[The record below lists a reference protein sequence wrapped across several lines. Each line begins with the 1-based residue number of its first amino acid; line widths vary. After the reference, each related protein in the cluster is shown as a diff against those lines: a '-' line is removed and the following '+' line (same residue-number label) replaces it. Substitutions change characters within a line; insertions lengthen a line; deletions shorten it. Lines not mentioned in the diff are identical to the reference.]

1 MREAGKKTHEERRMK
16 RNQLFFRLLLKA
28 VWVRKDRAL
37 TALISVAVVATI
49 ATSALTVYYDLE
61 NKLSREFTRFGANV
75 VITEKAVTEKSSM
88 SQQELEKIS
97 ALLGSS
103 GEAVPVAY
111 AIATAPDGSKLVVGG
126 ADLKHLMQLN
136 SWWSISGSKSP
147 TPAGTRTALDD
158 ARVPLVGARVEDK
171 LARGEALNI
180 RLGGSERAIGPHMI
194 FRSGSD
200 DDSRI
205 FIDLSTFASWTGV
218 QPNTVLLRIQG
229 KPREIQSMIDRLSAS
244 LPQAEVKPV
253 RQITQAQTSVIG
265 KTRSVVFAAS
275 AIVLVLIMLTMVATF
290 TSSVLERRK
299 DFAVMKALG
308 ASNQM
313 VNILFA
319 SEAAI
324 QALAG
329 AVVGYLLGCGI
340 AFWIGKA
347 NFEAAIWPQ
356 PMLLLPVLLG
366 SMVLALGAATAPLR
380 LLQQIQP
387 AGILRGE

>member
-1 MREAGKKTHEERRMK
+1 LN
-16 RNQLFFRLLLKA
+16 RNRLFFRLLLKS

-61 NKLSREFTRFGANV
+61 SKLSREFTRFGANV
-75 VITEKAVTEKSSM
+75 VISEKAAM
-88 SQQELEKIS
+88 NQRELDKITS
-97 ALLGSS
+97 LLAGS
-103 GEAVPVAY
+103 GEAIPVAY

-126 ADLKHLMQLN
+126 ADLKRLMQLN
-136 SWWSISGSKSP
+136 SWWSITGGNNS
-147 TPAGTRTALDD
+147 TMDAAHTA
-158 ARVPLVGARVEDK
+158 LVGARVEDK
-171 LARGEALNI
+171 LARGQALNI
-180 RLGGSERAIGPHMI
+180 KLGDAKMGDANRSIVSHLV

-205 FIDLSTFASWTGV
+205 YIDLPTFTTWTGV
-218 QPNTVLLRIQG
+218 QPNTALLRVNG
-229 KPREIQSMIDRLSAS
+229 KPQEIQSMIERLSAA

-275 AIVLVLIMLTMVATF
+275 VIVLVLIMLTMIATF

-308 ASNQM
+308 ASNRT
-313 VNILFA
+313 VNVMFA

-329 AVVGYLLGCGI
+329 AFAGYLLGCGI

>member
-1 MREAGKKTHEERRMK
+1 MRPVLMSVD
-16 RNQLFFRLLLKA
+16 RNRLFFRLLLKS

-49 ATSALTVYYDLE
+49 ATAALTVYYDLE
-61 NKLSREFTRFGANV
+61 SKLSREFTRFGANV
-75 VITEKAVTEKSSM
+75 VVTEKPVAENTTEKTVM
-88 SQQELEKIS
+88 HHQELDRIS
-97 ALLGSS
+97 SLLAGN
-103 GEAVPVAY
+103 GEVVPVAY
-111 AIATAPDGSKLVVGG
+111 AIATTPDGSRLVVGG
-126 ADLKHLMQLN
+126 ADINRLKQLN
-136 SWWSISGSKSP
+136 SWWSVSG
-147 TPAGTRTALDD
+147 PASS
-158 ARVPLVGARVEDK
+158 VLVGARVEEK
-171 LARGEALNI
+171 LGAKFNI
-180 RLGGSERAIGPHMI
+180 RLGKADRSIGPHLV

-205 FIDLSTFASWTGV
+205 YIDLPTFTAWTGV
-218 QPNTVLLRIQG
+218 QPNTALLRVSG
-229 KPREIQSMIDRLSAS
+229 KPQEIQSMIDRLSAA

-275 AIVLVLIMLTMVATF
+275 AIVLILIMLTMIATF

-308 ASNQM
+308 ASNRT
-313 VNILFA
+313 VNLMFA
-319 SEAAI
+319 SEAAM

-329 AVVGYLLGCGI
+329 ATVGYLFGCGI

>member
-1 MREAGKKTHEERRMK
+1 MN
-16 RNQLFFRLLLKA
+16 RNRLFFRLLLKS

-61 NKLSREFTRFGANV
+61 SKLSREFTRFGANV
-75 VITEKAVTEKSSM
+75 VITEKAAM
-88 SQQELEKIS
+88 NQQELDKIS
-97 ALLGSS
+97 SVLAGS

-111 AIATAPDGSKLVVGG
+111 AIATATDGSKLVVGG
-126 ADLKHLMQLN
+126 ADLKRLMQLN
-136 SWWSISGSKSP
+136 SWWSITGGNP
-147 TPAGTRTALDD
+147 TMDAAHTA
-158 ARVPLVGARVEDK
+158 LVGARVEDK
-171 LARGEALNI
+171 LARGEALSI
-180 RLGGSERAIGPHMI
+180 KLGDASRTIGPHLV

-205 FIDLSTFASWTGV
+205 YIDLPTFTAWTGV
-218 QPNTVLLRIQG
+218 QPNTALLRVNG
-229 KPREIQSMIDRLSAS
+229 KPQEIQSMIDRLSAA

-275 AIVLVLIMLTMVATF
+275 AIVLVLIMLTMIATF

-308 ASNQM
+308 ASNRM
-313 VNILFA
+313 VNIMFA
-319 SEAAI
+319 SEAAM

-329 AVVGYLLGCGI
+329 AIAGYLIGCGI

-366 SMVLALGAATAPLR
+366 SMLLALGAATAPLR